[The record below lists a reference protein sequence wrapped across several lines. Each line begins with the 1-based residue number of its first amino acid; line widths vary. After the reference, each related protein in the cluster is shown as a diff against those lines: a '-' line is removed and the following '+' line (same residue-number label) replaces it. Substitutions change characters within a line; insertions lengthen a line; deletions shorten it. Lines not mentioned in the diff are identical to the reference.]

1 MATVRAMTMYD
12 PTFGPDELS
21 VHISELLVATA
32 DGTDPSIDRS
42 VTEVL
47 CTLRARLKMD
57 VVFVSEFIDGQ
68 RVFRFV
74 EGEHPPMGP
83 GDGNPLEES
92 WCKQVVDGRMPELVP
107 DARAIAKDIGLPHT
121 DIAVGAHLST
131 PIVLPDGST
140 YGTLCCY
147 SAAPN
152 HALRKRDLDN
162 LRNCAVLV
170 ARKVSAALKANK
182 PQVDWALEPMDD
194 QRWKLK

>member
-1 MATVRAMTMYD
+1 MSLKLHDSA
-12 PTFGPDELS
+12 FGPDELS
-21 VHISELLVATA
+21 VMISELLVATA
-32 DGTDPSIDRS
+32 DGTDPSIDHS

-47 CTLRARLKMD
+47 RTLRDRLKMD

-74 EGEHPPMGP
+74 EGENPPMGP

-92 WCKQVVDGRMPELVP
+92 YCKQVVDGRMPELVH
-107 DARAIAKDIGLPHT
+107 DASAIAKDIGLPHT
-121 DIAVGAHLST
+121 DIQVGAHLST
-131 PIVLPDGST
+131 PIVLPDGSV

-152 HALRKRDLDN
+152 PALRKRDLDN

-170 ARKVSAALKANK
+170 ARKVNAALKANK
-182 PQVDWALEPMDD
+182 VGAEVDWSLEPITEE
-194 QRWKLK
+194 RWKLK

>member
-1 MATVRAMTMYD
+1 MSPSLHDSA
-12 PTFGPDELS
+12 FGPDELS
-21 VHISELLVATA
+21 VRISELLVATA
-32 DGTDPSIDRS
+32 DGTDPSIDHS

-47 CTLRARLKMD
+47 RTLRDRLRMD
-57 VVFVSEFIDGQ
+57 VVFVSEFVDGQ

-74 EGEHPPMGP
+74 EGDNPPMAP

-107 DARAIAKDIGLPHT
+107 DAAAVAKGIGLPPT

-131 PIVLPDGST
+131 PIVLTDGSV

-152 HALRKRDLDN
+152 PALRKRDLDN
-162 LRNCAVLV
+162 LRNCAILV
-170 ARKVSAALKANK
+170 ARKVNAARKANRAGAE
-182 PQVDWALEPMDD
+182 VDWSLEPIGEE
-194 QRWKLK
+194 RWKLK

>member
-1 MATVRAMTMYD
+1 MSLKLHDAA
-12 PTFGPDELS
+12 FGPDDLS
-21 VHISELLVATA
+21 VMISELLVATA

-47 CTLRARLKMD
+47 RTLRDRLKMD
-57 VVFVSEFIDGQ
+57 VVFVSEFVDGR

-74 EGEHPPMGP
+74 EGDEPPMGP

-92 WCKQVVDGRMPELVP
+92 WCKQVVDGRLPELVP
-107 DARAIAKDIGLPHT
+107 DVPAIAKDVKLPHT
-121 DIAVGAHLST
+121 AIPVGAHLST
-131 PIVLPDGST
+131 PIVLPDGSV

-152 HALRKRDLDN
+152 PALRKRDLDN

-170 ARKVSAALKANK
+170 ARKVNAALQADKAGAE
-182 PQVDWALEPMDD
+182 VDWSLEPITAE
-194 QRWKLK
+194 RWKLK